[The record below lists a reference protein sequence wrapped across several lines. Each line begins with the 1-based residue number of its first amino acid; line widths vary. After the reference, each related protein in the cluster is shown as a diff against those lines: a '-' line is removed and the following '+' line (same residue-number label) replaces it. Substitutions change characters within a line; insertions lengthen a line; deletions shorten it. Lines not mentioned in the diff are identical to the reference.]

1 MDAGNKSIAV
11 DHETWEILQIW
22 ASQECRTVSG
32 QVRWLTKKNAPPYIL
47 RKIKEQ
53 PNIDQQ
59 SNVEYGDESLGEILE
74 ARMPPDPPWDP
85 PWDSQPD
92 KPEEI
97 EFNPWKTS
105 PVSPRSRRLSRKSQ
119 LFLVIN
125 AISEMNEPLTAL
137 ELTNLIPELT
147 QQQVSKRTGY
157 AFDTGLLAR
166 KTTNTGQPGRFL
178 FQLTKAGKRHMDNAV

>member
-74 ARMPPDPPWDP
+74 ARMPPDPPWD
-85 PWDSQPD
+85 SEPD

-97 EFNPWKTS
+97 EFNPWIAS
-105 PVSPRSRRLSRKSQ
+105 PTRPRSRRMSRKSQ

-125 AISEMNEPLTAL
+125 ALYQMNEPLTVL
-137 ELTNLIPELT
+137 ELGNLIPELT
-147 QQQVSKRTGY
+147 QDKVSKMASY
-157 AFDTGLLAR
+157 AFGTGLLAR
-166 KTTNTGQPGRFL
+166 KTTNKGQPGRFL
-178 FQLTKAGKRHMDNAV
+178 FQLTKVGKRHMDNAV